1 MIFLVS
7 EKLFCIIIHT
17 QSGVKSYVEILNGH
31 LCLCTYNNNNK
42 HFLYDFL
49 CLILF
54 QALDLIHF
62 AFTKPY
68 KVGTIVLISVFQMGL
83 YWGIE
88 K

>member
-7 EKLFCIIIHT
+7 EKLFFIIIHT
-17 QSGVKSYVEILNGH
+17 QSGVKSYVETLNGH

-54 QALDLIHF
+54 
-62 AFTKPY
+62 
-68 KVGTIVLISVFQMGL
+68 
-83 YWGIE
+83 
-88 K
+88 